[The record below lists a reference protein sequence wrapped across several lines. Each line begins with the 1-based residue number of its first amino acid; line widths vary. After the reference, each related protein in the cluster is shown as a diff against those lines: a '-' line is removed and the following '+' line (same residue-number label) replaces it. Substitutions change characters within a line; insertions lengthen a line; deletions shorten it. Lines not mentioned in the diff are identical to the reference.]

1 MWIVR
6 EPDRL
11 PFLLYI
17 MELTERINQ
26 LLEEKFSTDE
36 AFLDCF
42 VVEIELKPSNK
53 LYIFLD
59 SDSGMTFE
67 KCQKLSRYLEGF
79 IDAGGWLGEKYVLEV
94 SSPGISRPLK
104 FQRQYVKNIGRKMEV
119 VLNSDKSKVSGN
131 LQGVKDDQIILVNEV
146 IERDGKKKV
155 KKQVETSIAFDN
167 IEKAIVKIEF

>member
-17 MELTERINQ
+17 IELTERINQ

-59 SDSGMTFE
+59 RDSGMTFE

-119 VLNSDKSKVSGN
+119 VLNSDKSKVSGT

>member
-119 VLNSDKSKVSGN
+119 VLSSDKSKVSGT

>member
-119 VLNSDKSKVSGN
+119 VLNSDKAKVSGT